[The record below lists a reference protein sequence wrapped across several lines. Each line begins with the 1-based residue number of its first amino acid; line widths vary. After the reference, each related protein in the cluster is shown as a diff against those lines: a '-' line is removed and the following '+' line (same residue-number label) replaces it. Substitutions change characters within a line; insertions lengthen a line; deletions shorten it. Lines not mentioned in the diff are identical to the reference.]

1 MRQNCSLK
9 IWVCDRS
16 DQTISFTGDCLSQG
30 KICVFSICKFSA
42 NVVFTFETVTRL
54 LGVIW
59 SSEEAHTVD
68 ALAVRGDE
76 RRGSLRKASGSRQTD
91 FDPEVS
97 EWGNPA
103 IIRWLSCTEYIGA
116 RSEPGELKHLSTLRK
131 RNQPRFP

>member
-1 MRQNCSLK
+1 MSSLK
-9 IWVCDRS
+9 REIRIFGEC
-16 DQTISFTGDCLSQG
+16 CLH
-30 KICVFSICKFSA
+30 SI
-42 NVVFTFETVTRL
+42 TRL

-91 FDPEVS
+91 FDPEMS

-103 IIRWLSCTEYIGA
+103 IIRWLPYTEYIGVW
-116 RSEPGELKHLSTLRK
+116 SEPGELKHLSTLRK

>member
-1 MRQNCSLK
+1 MSRVKVKFACSL
-9 IWVCDRS
+9 
-16 DQTISFTGDCLSQG
+16 
-30 KICVFSICKFSA
+30 CKFSA

-91 FDPEVS
+91 FDPEIS

-116 RSEPGELKHLSTLRK
+116 RGEPGELKHLSTLRK